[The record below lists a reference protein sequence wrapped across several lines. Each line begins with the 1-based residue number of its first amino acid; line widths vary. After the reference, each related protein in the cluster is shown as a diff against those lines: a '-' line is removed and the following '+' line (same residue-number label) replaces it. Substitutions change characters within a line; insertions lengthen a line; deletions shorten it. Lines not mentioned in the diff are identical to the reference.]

1 MSSGS
6 SSSYYSRLPKKRALS
21 ESSAESEE
29 QVRISI
35 RFNVHY
41 LVSAGLHSFVQDAN
55 ISGGSGDPGES
66 FKMPSKFPKM
76 HGGARLS
83 AGPSERR
90 ESTTSNTS
98 SASSATFGNMSSS
111 AADSNSEDED
121 DPDPH
126 ERPATSSPAAVA
138 APSSIANFYTAG
150 AAGVFASNGSATAEA
165 AASPPQR
172 ADLPGQYS
180 SFAQRMMSKM
190 GYEEGKGLGR
200 EGQGRVEPVQASKQR
215 GRRGLGLIIQGL
227 EDESVEWDA
236 SREHVEVEEKVSWLP
251 TCALPVPAMAE
262 LRSWMR
268 EGERKETIDD
278 ETRFTDPDV
287 LSAVL
292 KCKSIFDK
300 LEPKELM
307 MARSRSNPFET
318 IKGAFFQNRAAMKM
332 ANMDAVFDFIFTA
345 PKWKDGRPALRTNEL
360 LYFADVCAGPG
371 GFSEYVLWKKKWR
384 SKGFGFTIKGKNDF
398 KVRHAPQ
405 ITNPIPIYRSLQ
417 LDDFFAGSP
426 ESFDTHYG
434 EGGMEGDGDVFK
446 ERNIR
451 AFTKYVLD
459 NTSGLGVHFMM
470 ADGGFTVEG
479 NENIQE
485 ILSKQLYLC
494 QFLVAMNIVRTG
506 GHFVCKLFDL
516 FTPFSVGLVY
526 LMYRS
531 FDQVSMRANNYK
543 HRSTY

>member
-1 MSSGS
+1 MP
-6 SSSYYSRLPKKRALS
+6 L
-21 ESSAESEE
+21 E
-29 QVRISI
+29 QDS
-35 RFNVHY
+35 HA
-41 LVSAGLHSFVQDAN
+41 S
-55 ISGGSGDPGES
+55 GSGDPGES

-76 HGGARLS
+76 HGGARIN
-83 AGPSERR
+83 AGPSERSERR

-98 SASSATFGNMSSS
+98 TASSATCGNMSSS
-111 AADSNSEDED
+111 AAEASSEDDD
-121 DPDPH
+121 DPNV
-126 ERPATSSPAAVA
+126 ASSSA
-138 APSSIANFYTAG
+138 SIANFYTAG
-150 AAGVFASNGSATAEA
+150 AAGVFASNGSASAE

-172 ADLPGQYS
+172 ADQPGQYS

-190 GYEEGKGLGR
+190 GYQEGRGLGR
-200 EGQGRVEPVQASKQR
+200 EGQGRVEPVGMSKQR
-215 GRRGLGLIIQGL
+215 GRRGLGLIIKGL
-227 EDESVEWDA
+227 EEETVEWDA
-236 SREHVEVEEKVSWLP
+236 SAEHVEVEEKVSWLP
-251 TCALPVPAMAE
+251 ACALPVPPMAE
-262 LRSWMR
+262 LRGWML
-268 EGERKETIDD
+268 EGPRKETIDD
-278 ETRFTDPDV
+278 ETRFADPEV

-307 MARSRSNPFET
+307 MARSKSNPFET

-345 PKWKDGRPALRTNEL
+345 PKAKDGRPALRPNEL

-398 KVRHAPQ
+398 K
-405 ITNPIPIYRSLQ
+405 

-434 EGGMEGDGDVFK
+434 EGGTEGDGDVFK

-459 NTSGLGVHFMM
+459 NTNGLGVHFMM

-494 QFLVAMNIVRTG
+494 QFLVAMNIVRSG

-531 FDQVSMRANNYK
+531 FDKVSSYFLTYAPR
-543 HRSTY
+543 RSNSYSP